1 MEMNDDWD
9 LDYFFNT
16 RLGLMDVPDET
27 FLYFL
32 EQYISPTITRRRR
45 NGDLEWETIPQKDI
59 VSTINMSAA
68 LMSILLN
75 PLRKPVFTAFFG
87 ILPLH
92 TPSRAA

>member
-1 MEMNDDWD
+1 MLMQKWYVE
-9 LDYFFNT
+9 DYLTHKCVKNT
-16 RLGLMDVPDET
+16 ATDRSILWKT
-27 FLYFL
+27 
-32 EQYISPTITRRRR
+32 T
-45 NGDLEWETIPQKDI
+45 
-59 VSTINMSAA
+59 MSVA